1 MMQTHIDERIILNRK
16 AKTEKPALKNASAE
30 DSFELDRCEFSNMA
44 GTTWYSVRATRKQL
58 SSGFIDHSKDN
69 EIIFYESYVT
79 IENRGWL

>member
-30 DSFELDRCEFSNMA
+30 DSFEIDRCEFSNMA
-44 GTTWYSVRATRKQL
+44 GTTWYSVRVTRKQL